1 MQEREKR
8 DLLSGGDSLVQTGQ
22 QGLTPRTGLSMRPP
36 NWTLGWGPIPHK
48 WNGTEGVALGCL
60 SKKPPNAPSCQHQA
74 PAPQQPESASW
85 SFEWWPRNQPGG
97 LPGADGQGLEKQGR
111 SLLPPALEFQDRL
124 GVGSRGQ
131 VGAAGVGIKSGRRLG
146 WGARRWEERFRI

>member
-1 MQEREKR
+1 MGQREWPLAAFLR
-8 DLLSGGDSLVQTGQ
+8 SPQ
-22 QGLTPRTGLSMRPP
+22 MPP
-36 NWTLGWGPIPHK
+36 PAST
-48 WNGTEGVALGCL
+48 
-60 SKKPPNAPSCQHQA
+60 QA
-74 PAPQQPESASW
+74 PARQQPESASW

-131 VGAAGVGIKSGRRLG
+131 VGAAGVGIKSGRRLR